1 VFHQAQPTVNVVMD
15 STTPILLALFV
26 TTNVIPV
33 QDHPLLVI
41 HVLILQ
47 EKERL
52 VYVKILTLIVVQM
65 LHALLVLIHA

>member
-1 VFHQAQPTVNVVMD
+1 MD

-41 HVLILQ
+41 LVLILP
-47 EKERL
+47 EKEQI
-52 VYVKILTLIVVQM
+52 VYVRTLTLIVVQM
-65 LHALLVLIHA
+65 KPVLPVLTHAKTVLQLLFV